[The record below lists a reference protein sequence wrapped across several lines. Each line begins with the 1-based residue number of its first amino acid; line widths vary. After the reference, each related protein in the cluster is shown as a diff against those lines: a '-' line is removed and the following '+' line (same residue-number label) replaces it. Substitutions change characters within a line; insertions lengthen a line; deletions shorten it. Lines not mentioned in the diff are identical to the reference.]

1 MPAPA
6 AAPNNRGQIVAIQER
21 CSHLRSS
28 RADAISCPSQASI
41 RNPETP
47 FDRAEAFLNRT
58 DPRFETASLRG
69 RFAIRGLYHI
79 AASGS

>member
-1 MPAPA
+1 LSFSSLD
-6 AAPNNRGQIVAIQER
+6 QE
-21 CSHLRSS
+21 
-28 RADAISCPSQASI
+28 
-41 RNPETP
+41 PETP